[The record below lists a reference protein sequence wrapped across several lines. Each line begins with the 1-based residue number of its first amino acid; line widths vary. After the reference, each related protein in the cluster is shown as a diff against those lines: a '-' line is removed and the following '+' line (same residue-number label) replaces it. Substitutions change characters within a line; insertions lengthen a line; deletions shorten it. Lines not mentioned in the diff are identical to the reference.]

1 LSQRSSRLAEI
12 VLALCAVVVTG
23 LVARRELFPS
33 QAPAPSAPRAQQVRD
48 WRPYAAA
55 GHEMGPAG
63 AAVSIVVFSDFQCPA
78 CRALASSLKAIRA
91 EFPRDVIVKYRHA
104 PLPIHPFAVAAARAS
119 ECAAHQNR
127 FEQFHDALFLDQPTI
142 GLAPWTRFATAAGVP
157 DVAGFE
163 QCMAA
168 AAPSPVIARDTMD
181 AHRLQVAATPTLLV
195 NDLKLVGVPPMDT
208 LRAVVNRAVAAS
220 RG

>member
-1 LSQRSSRLAEI
+1 MSQRSSRLAEI
-12 VLALCAVVVTG
+12 VLAACAIVITG

-33 QAPAPSAPRAQQVRD
+33 QAAAPPAPSAQRIQD

-55 GHEMGPAG
+55 GHELGPPG

-91 EFPRDVIVKYRHA
+91 EFPRDVVVKYRHA

-119 ECAAHQNR
+119 ECAAHQDR
-127 FEQFHDALFLDQPTI
+127 FEQFHDALFLDQAAI
-142 GLAPWTRFATAAGVP
+142 GLAPWTRFASAAGVP
-157 DVAGFE
+157 DTAGFE
-163 QCMAA
+163 RCMVA
-168 AAPSPVIARDTMD
+168 AAPDPVIARDTMD

-208 LRAVVNRAVAAS
+208 LRAVVGRAVAAS
-220 RG
+220 KG